1 MMSQDEDLSKMVS
14 SQLTISNQTRDAG
27 SSTQVTSLAIPKMST
42 KLHDVFCRPR
52 AVCVLAVDTSV
63 EVILGDDAMNKAPPA
78 PKNSIN
84 MGIPGF
90 PDFPDSWIDDEASA
104 SWTTFCRV
112 PSKADA
118 VKRKQRAEDI
128 QQAHQAMV
136 LKRLRRQ
143 AVNVVG
149 LKAPRIKTGSS
160 KSSNHPN
167 KPAKAHK
174 VDRRKKN
181 VWLVQHR
188 RQMVSLRKGLNGLSC
203 K

>member
-1 MMSQDEDLSKMVS
+1 MLSQDEALSKMVS
-14 SQLTISNQTRDAG
+14 SQLNISKQTRDAA

-63 EVILGDDAMNKAPPA
+63 EVILGNDTMNNAPPA

-84 MGIPGF
+84 MGVPGF
-90 PDFPDSWIDDEASA
+90 PDFPDTWIGDEDSS

-118 VKRKQRAEDI
+118 VLRKQRAEDI
-128 QQAHQAMV
+128 QQVHQAMV

-143 AVNVVG
+143 AVNVAG
-149 LKAPRIKTGSS
+149 LKVPRIKTGSS
-160 KSSNHPN
+160 KTSSHP
-167 KPAKAHK
+167 KKHAKAHK

-181 VWLVQHR
+181 VLQLQHR
-188 RQMVSLRKGLNGLSC
+188 RQMVALRKSLNGLSC